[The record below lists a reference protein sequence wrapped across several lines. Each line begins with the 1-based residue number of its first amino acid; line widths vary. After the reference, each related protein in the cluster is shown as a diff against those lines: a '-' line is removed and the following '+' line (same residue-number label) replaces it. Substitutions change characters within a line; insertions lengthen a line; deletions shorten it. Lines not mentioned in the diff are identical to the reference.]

1 MGLGES
7 SDEWRRG
14 GWAVGE
20 GGGQAGPPARLK
32 RRAFTPSPVAIR
44 SEVSMHSPLGL
55 YFFFLTVLGIELRT
69 CY

>member
-7 SDEWRRG
+7 SDEWRREVG
-14 GWAVGE
+14 QWGKEWPGWASC
-20 GGGQAGPPARLK
+20 QAQAQ
-32 RRAFTPSPVAIR
+32 SIHIQPVAIR

-55 YFFFLTVLGIELRT
+55 YFFFLAVLGIELRT

>member
-1 MGLGES
+1 M
-7 SDEWRRG
+7 
-14 GWAVGE
+14 GE
-20 GGGQAGPPARLK
+20 GGAGWASCQAQAQSIH
-32 RRAFTPSPVAIR
+32 TQPVAIR